1 MFETGNLPNFKS
13 VFQRLEDL
21 NRFGSVRCFLL
32 ATTCTMKKASA
43 PKTESAEGFHQVGQL
58 ELLEH
63 TDRCWCLFLRMQSS
77 RCQYDYIEV
86 YDGPP
91 HSSPLLGR
99 ICAGSFLTY
108 TSSSNLMSVRF
119 HSDSRYTSR
128 GFQAHYSSIP
138 ADHNIGK
145 FLFRTETTA

>member
-1 MFETGNLPNFKS
+1 FFLARKYFCGNFLSNSSGTIQSPFYPSNYPDNADCS
-13 VFQRLEDL
+13 WEIQVMNNYRIMLT
-21 NRFGSVRCFLL
+21 FGSIRYVNCLL
-32 ATTCTMKKASA
+32 
-43 PKTESAEGFHQVGQL
+43 
-58 ELLEH
+58 
-63 TDRCWCLFLRMQSS
+63 
-77 RCQYDYIEV
+77 CQYDYIEV

-145 FLFRTETTA
+145 FLFRIETAAQQPSLL